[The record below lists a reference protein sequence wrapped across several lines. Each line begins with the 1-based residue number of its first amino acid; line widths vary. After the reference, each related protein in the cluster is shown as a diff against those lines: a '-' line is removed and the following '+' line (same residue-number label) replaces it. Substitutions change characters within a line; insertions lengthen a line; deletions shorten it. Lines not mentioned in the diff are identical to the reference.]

1 MQVPRPGGSWEFWEA
16 PGIAEEGGPGLPL
29 ETSCD
34 GATKE
39 AGRVPTCDLGLSTVK
54 DFLDAAIACGLQ
66 KFYPPE
72 FFLLMN
78 HSEKK
83 KKKSEFCL
91 VSIQPCSLGNSS
103 PHPASC
109 IPSTENDIHHLLN
122 QWLEKERKSYHPH
135 PFLKED
141 SMSVVKRA
149 WALGEVNSWFC
160 FSVAVN
166 LLTSDRTS
174 LDFSF
179 LVCQMGIVIGP
190 ARAAARMK

>member
-1 MQVPRPGGSWEFWEA
+1 MQVPRPGGSWEFGEA

-54 DFLDAAIACGLQ
+54 DFLDAATACGLQ

-83 KKKSEFCL
+83 KKRVNSALYQF
-91 VSIQPCSLGNSS
+91 SLALWET
-103 PHPASC
+103 PVPTPLPAS
-109 IPSTENDIHHLLN
+109 
-122 QWLEKERKSYHPH
+122 HPQKMT
-135 PFLKED
+135 F
-141 SMSVVKRA
+141 V
-149 WALGEVNSWFC
+149 
-160 FSVAVN
+160 
-166 LLTSDRTS
+166 TY
-174 LDFSF
+174 
-179 LVCQMGIVIGP
+179 
-190 ARAAARMK
+190 